1 MIIAKRVPES
11 VGVPVWSGENEVEI
25 YYSRPVNLG
34 KVNRVGSYWYTVDG
48 RRFTS
53 SRDAMAYLVAL
64 YEAGVELTPRTEEP
78 RERLQVRVR
87 EEQGEPQV
95 QSTSGISER
104 ERARREK
111 ISRTLRERNEKIRRA
126 RELAGKRVRNL
137 RAEDIPED
145 ILSKI
150 LDILNR
156 RQ

>member
-34 KVNRVGSYWYTVDG
+34 KVNRVGSHWYTVDG

-64 YEAGVELTPRTEEP
+64 YEAGVEPTPQEVATPEP
-78 RERLQVRVR
+78 V
-87 EEQGEPQV
+87 
-95 QSTSGISER
+95 SEV
-104 ERARREK
+104 EVEIPEKEKARREK
-111 ISRTLRERNEKIRRA
+111 ISRTLRERNEKARRA
-126 RELAGKRVRNL
+126 RELAGKRARDL
-137 RAEDIPED
+137 RAEDIPEE